1 MAKSQDRQPAVDL
14 LRPCRTVSVVTPVFN
29 EQECLEEFYRRVH
42 QALASCGLDGYE
54 LIFVD
59 DGSMDR
65 TPAILADLAASDP
78 AVKVLRLS
86 RNFGHHPAVFA
97 GLEFASGD
105 VIVMVDADLQD
116 PPELIAQL
124 LRKRNEGYQLVF
136 GRRESTREAVTL
148 KALKRMFRA
157 LMRKMSNIEFPSH
170 VGVFSAMDR
179 QLKDLL
185 LTMPERERY
194 LVAMQMYL
202 GFRVGYVDYRRQA
215 RRRGRSKQDLGR
227 LFRLGMNSL
236 FSYSSVPLQFSMVA
250 GFFCLTA
257 TLIVLAYV
265 LYTRFVL
272 HIAIT
277 GWASVIVAIL
287 GMGAVQLL
295 SLWVICEY
303 VDRIFEN
310 TKGRPYYVVWHRLG
324 EQGIGTPATTSG
336 TSPQH
341 VRAAVQR

>member
-1 MAKSQDRQPAVDL
+1 MAVAIKRRGVRDVL
-14 LRPCRTVSVVTPVFN
+14 PCRTISVVTPVFN
-29 EQECLEEFYRRVH
+29 EQECLEEFYRRIC
-42 QALASCGLDGYE
+42 QALVSCELDGYE

-59 DGSMDR
+59 DGSTDH
-65 TPAILADLAASDP
+65 TPAILAGFAANDP
-78 AVKVLRLS
+78 SVKILRLS

-116 PPELIAQL
+116 PPELVAQL
-124 LRKRNEGYQLVF
+124 LQKRNEGYQLVF
-136 GRRESTREAVTL
+136 GRREGTREAVTL
-148 KALKRMFRA
+148 KMLKRMFRV
-157 LMRKMSNIEFPSH
+157 LMRRMSNIEFPSH

-179 QLKDLL
+179 QLKDLI
-185 LTMPERERY
+185 LTMPERDRY

-202 GFRVGYVDYRRQA
+202 GFRVGYVEYRRDL
-215 RRRGRSKQDLGR
+215 RRGGRSKQDLGR

-250 GFFCLTA
+250 GFLCLTA
-257 TLIVLAYV
+257 TLLALGYV
-265 LYTRFVL
+265 LYTRFIL
-272 HIAIT
+272 HVAIT
-277 GWASVIVAIL
+277 GWASVMVAIL
-287 GMGAVQLL
+287 GMSAVQLL

-310 TKGRPYYVVWHRLG
+310 TKGRPYYVVWHRVG
-324 EQGIGTPATTSG
+324 EQGIGTHATTSG

-341 VRAAVQR
+341 ARAAVQR